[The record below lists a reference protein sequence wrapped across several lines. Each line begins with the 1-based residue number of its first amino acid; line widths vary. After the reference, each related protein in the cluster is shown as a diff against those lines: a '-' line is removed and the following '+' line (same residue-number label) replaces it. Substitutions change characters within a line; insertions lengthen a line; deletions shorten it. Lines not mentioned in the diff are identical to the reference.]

1 MTMQDITWVGVVGVL
16 LLVAQLV
23 NLFNSTAIAKK
34 NINAPLDIIRADVAT
49 NKEDIGAMKHEI
61 KDLKR
66 DVDHAHAKIRETDNK
81 LEKATKAQSKAFLA
95 LLLWAKSGGEDSS
108 RIDDAI
114 NEISEL

>member
-1 MTMQDITWVGVVGVL
+1 MQDITWVGVVGIL
-16 LLVAQLV
+16 LLIAQLI
-23 NLFNSTAIAKK
+23 NLFNSTATAKK
-34 NINAPLDIIRADVAT
+34 NINAPLDIVRADVAA

-66 DVDHAHAKIRETDNK
+66 DVDHAHAKIRETEDK
-81 LEKATKAQSKAFLA
+81 LAKVTKAQSKAFLA

-114 NEISEL
+114 SEISEL

>member
-1 MTMQDITWVGVVGVL
+1 MTDVTWVGVVGVL

-23 NLFNSTAIAKK
+23 NLFNSTTTARK
-34 NINAPLDIIRADVAT
+34 NITAPLDIVRADVAK

-61 KDLKR
+61 KDIKK
-66 DVDHAHAKIRETDNK
+66 DVDHAHAKIRETDSK

-108 RIDDAI
+108 KIDDAI